1 VTGTSGAHRLLLA
14 SASPRRRELL
24 ALLDRAF
31 EVVATEVDETPR
43 PGEPPESLVERL
55 ALAKAG
61 AGWRIAD
68 ASLGSDVAIGADTV
82 VVVDG
87 EVVGKPIDE
96 ADAAAVLRRLSGRTH
111 EVLTGL
117 AVVADGMARS
127 TVVATTVTFVPLSEA
142 AIAAYVATGEPAD
155 KAGAYGIQGRGGRFV
170 AAIDGSYHN
179 VVGLPLAQLADLLDE
194 LDEALAGDGAISGDA

>member
-1 VTGTSGAHRLLLA
+1 VSGTAGVPRLLLA

-24 ALLDRAF
+24 ALLDRPF
-31 EVVATEVDETPR
+31 EVVAADVDETPR

-55 ALAKAG
+55 ALAKAA
-61 AGWRIAD
+61 AGRRIA
-68 ASLGSDVAIGADTV
+68 GSSPADIAIGADTV

-87 EVVGKPIDE
+87 EVVGKPTDQ
-96 ADAAAVLRRLSGRTH
+96 ADATAILRRLSGRDH

-117 AVVADGMARS
+117 AVVAGTDARS
-127 TVVATTVTFVPLSEA
+127 TVVATTVTFVAMTDA

-170 AAIDGSYHN
+170 AAVDGSYHN
-179 VVGLPLAQLADLLDE
+179 VVGLPLAQLADLLGE
-194 LDEALAGDGAISGDA
+194 LEDVLAGEGEVSGA